1 MAHKSCTAGDL
12 SRPCL
17 EFAPA
22 TALTPHMAQTDS
34 TAQTES
40 KEGEEQPM
48 SHTPPE
54 NPYSGRD
61 PERPRWGQS
70 KPEGEDRPGG
80 QPAPEGSPYGQNPY
94 GGSSHYGQPD
104 YGQSPYGQP
113 SYGQPSP
120 YGQPSSSSQGSP
132 YAAAPASGV
141 QHSGYAGGPAPQPPA
156 ASLKRPLML
165 VLAMV
170 SMLAGGVT
178 AVILSFYTF
187 SWLTSVSPGTVD
199 GQFWTEFE
207 QEIRRS
213 SELEGMSP
221 EEAFETVMFTL
232 GSMVVIGGF
241 VLLALYTM
249 FAFVGTLTGVG
260 RILATIFLAGSVTL
274 VPFGVANLILVA
286 LSAAAIVFLWLPE
299 SNAYFREKKSR
310 KQRVGPGGYPP
321 QAYTGLPGQPPYDS
335 APYGPG
341 PGSGQSGTGY
351 YGPGP
356 DGPSGPAQR

>member
-1 MAHKSCTAGDL
+1 
-12 SRPCL
+12 
-17 EFAPA
+17 
-22 TALTPHMAQTDS
+22 
-34 TAQTES
+34 
-40 KEGEEQPM
+40 M

-54 NPYSGRD
+54 NPYGGRE

-70 KPEGEDRPGG
+70 KPEGADRPEG
-80 QPAPEGSPYGQNPY
+80 QPTPEESPYGQNPY
-94 GGSSHYGQPD
+94 GGSSPYGQPD
-104 YGQSPYGQP
+104 YGQSGHGQPSYGQSGYGQSQYGQPAYGQPAHSQPDYGRPDDAQSAYGQSPYGQP
-113 SYGQPSP
+113 SYGQPAAS
-120 YGQPSSSSQGSP
+120 GQGSP
-132 YAAAPASGV
+132 YAAAPPAGV
-141 QHSGYAGGPAPQPPA
+141 QHPGYAGGPAPQPPGA
-156 ASLKRPLML
+156 ALKRPLML

-178 AVILSFYTF
+178 AVILSIYTF

-274 VPFGVANLILVA
+274 IPFGVANLILVA

-299 SNAYFREKKSR
+299 SNAYFREKKAR
-310 KQRVGPGGYPP
+310 KQRFGPGGYPP
-321 QAYTGLPGQPPYDS
+321 QSYTGLPDQQPYSS